1 MGWRGGGGRSLDR
14 LHGLPGEVQ
23 EQGHV
28 QARPVEVGLGRLR
41 RGAVHEVVS
50 AVPHALEARELR
62 VMAWPVSTS
71 AASIVAACAPFPAS
85 MRYPAACTTTR
96 AARRPAS
103 YNMASDHG
111 A

>member
-50 AVPHALEARELR
+50 AAPHALEARELR
-62 VMAWPVSTS
+62 VMALAGEHIGRIDRDRVRTLPGID
-71 AASIVAACAPFPAS
+71 AI
-85 MRYPAACTTTR
+85 PAACTTTR
-96 AARRPAS
+96 AARKPAS